1 MKQLLKQLGVALADS
16 PVGRGLL
23 LGGHPPIVPVFM
35 LHRFATPDA
44 TVSGHSPAHVA
55 AVLRFLRR
63 GGFTVMSIDEIVE
76 GLLSTGLPKRAVGFT
91 IDDGYWDNGQVGAE
105 IFLEQDCPVTIY
117 LTTRLVDGGYWPC
130 DARIKYLFA
139 KANQSFTL
147 ALGGK
152 AKTLSQTDPAG
163 YELARRQFG
172 FELKELPLTVAEER
186 LADLAESLNV
196 ELPEAPP
203 AQYRGLTWEEVTAL
217 EKRGVTFGAH
227 TARHVTLSAESDEI
241 AWQELEE
248 STRAIRQRLQRPSSV
263 FCYPTGRFQDYGP
276 REVRFVKQ
284 LGYRGA
290 LASEPGYCFRDGH
303 PDSVYHLLRFT
314 FPDQMLDFKDIVL
327 QLQRLRDRAR
337 YRAAL

>member
-23 LGGHPPIVPVFM
+23 LRGHPPIVPVFL
-35 LHRFATPDA
+35 LHRFATPDG
-44 TVSGHSPAHVA
+44 TISGHSPGLIADA
-55 AVLRFLRR
+55 LRYLRQT
-63 GGFTVMSIDEIVE
+63 GFTVMSIDEIVE
-76 GLLSTGLPKRAVGFT
+76 GLLGTGLPRGAVGFT
-91 IDDGYWDNGQVGAE
+91 IDDGYWDNGHVGAE

-117 LTTRLVDGGYWPC
+117 LTTRLVDGGFWPY
-130 DARIKYLFA
+130 DAKIKYLFTKAHPPFSLVLSGEA
-139 KANQSFTL
+139 KS
-147 ALGGK
+147 
-152 AKTLSQTDPAG
+152 LSRADPAG
-163 YELARRQFG
+163 YELARRQFVY
-172 FELKELPLTVAEER
+172 EMKRLPLSAAEER
-186 LADLAESLNV
+186 VAILAESINV
-196 ELPEAPP
+196 ELPEIPP
-203 AQYRGLTWEEVTAL
+203 AEYRGLTWDEVTTL
-217 EKRGVTFGAH
+217 ESRGVSFGAH

-241 AWQELEE
+241 ARQELEE
-248 STRAIRQRLQRPSSV
+248 STRAIRRRLQRPSSV

-303 PDSVYHLLRFT
+303 RDSVYHLLRFT
-314 FPDQMLDFKDIVL
+314 FPDQILDFKDIVL